1 MFIPFKV
8 LKNHFYLC
16 LKVKLYLIFQCNFSM
31 CFDLTVQTFKSYTHL
46 GAMFIYIFQNLKKLK
61 N

>member
-16 LKVKLYLIFQCNFSM
+16 LKVKLYLIFQCKH
-31 CFDLTVQTFKSYTHL
+31 FDLTVQTFKSYTHL